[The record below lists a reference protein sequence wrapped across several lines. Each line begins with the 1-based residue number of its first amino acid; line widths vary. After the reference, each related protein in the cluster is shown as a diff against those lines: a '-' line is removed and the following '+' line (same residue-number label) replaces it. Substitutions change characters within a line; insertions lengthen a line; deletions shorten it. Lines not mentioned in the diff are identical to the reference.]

1 MNITKRLY
9 TYPVL
14 SDEKDDYKTS
24 IFDVDFKC
32 EKNGINSLLFK
43 FDITMNN
50 DEINDFINN
59 GTAVY
64 AIHLECSKTSFRKI
78 YYSESTKK
86 EVEIPISSVNDKIEI
101 VVFIVNKKEI
111 VNFKSNDWV
120 EDFEGLQFN
129 LKKASI
135 LAYKNLESID
145 IKKNYEEFNNFNSIF
160 SIYRRA
166 IEDCKPMEI
175 NLNSNKIRIGLS
187 SKDYKVY
194 STYQN
199 RTKYQP
205 ILNSMI
211 VFPNLV
217 FVFEELKQE
226 NAIEHYEDK
235 EWYLSLKIS
244 YKKRGIDFFDEITNG
259 QKTSI
264 QLAQEAMELPIST
277 ALLNLKNLDEE
288 E

>member
-43 FDITMNN
+43 FNITMNN

-64 AIHLECSKTSFRKI
+64 AIHIECSKTSFRKI
-78 YYSESTKK
+78 YYSESVKK
-86 EVEIPISSVNDKIEI
+86 EIEILESSINDKIEV
-101 VVFIVNKKEI
+101 VVFIINKKEI
-111 VNFKSNDWV
+111 VKFKSNDWV
-120 EDFEGLQFN
+120 EDFEGIQFN

-135 LAYKNLESID
+135 LAYKNLPMVNIT
-145 IKKNYEEFNNFNSIF
+145 KNYKEFNNLNSIF

-166 IEDCKPMEI
+166 TEESKAIEI

-194 STYQN
+194 SNYKN

-205 ILNSMI
+205 ILNSII
-211 VFPNLV
+211 VLPSLV

-226 NAIEHYEDK
+226 NAIEYYEDK
-235 EWYLSLKIS
+235 EWFRSLEIS

-277 ALLNLKNLDEE
+277 ALSNLKNLDEE